1 MIKEKSKFC
10 LKCLIFIV
18 VYSMILLVP
27 RIDAIKHT
35 NISLGIIISLYTLL
49 GILSF
54 IVFKDLY
61 KEGLEEWK
69 KSVTKTMIII
79 LVMYI
84 LKIIL
89 TIIASIPLGIFFPEY
104 ESVNSNNIAEII
116 KILPAPII
124 LIALGVLGPIVE
136 EMVFRG
142 ILVGKLK
149 KYIPSTVCVIV
160 SSMLFMFIHVHV
172 FTFQELLYCLP
183 YFVTGLLYSILYLK
197 TKNITLSMIL
207 HITNNFFPLLLMIIS
222 IK

>member
-27 RIDAIKHT
+27 RIDVIKHT

-69 KSVTKTMIII
+69 RSVTKTMIII

-116 KILPAPII
+116 KILPAPIV

-172 FTFQELLYCLP
+172 FAFQELLYYLP
-183 YFVTGLLYSILYLK
+183 TFVAGLLYSILYLK

-207 HITNNFFPLLLMIIS
+207 HITNNFFPLLFMIIS

>member
-1 MIKEKSKFC
+1 MIEKKSKFS
-10 LKCLIFIV
+10 LKCLLFII
-18 VYSMILLVP
+18 VYSMILIVP
-27 RIDAIKHT
+27 HIDGIKHT

-69 KSVTKTMIII
+69 KSVIKTMIII

-104 ESVNSNNIAEII
+104 ESINSNNIAEVI
-116 KILPAPII
+116 KMFPAPIV
-124 LIALGVLGPIVE
+124 LIALGILGPIVE
-136 EMVFRG
+136 EMIFRG

-149 KYIPSTVCVIV
+149 KYIPSTICVIV
-160 SSMLFMFIHVHV
+160 SSILFMFIHIHV
-172 FTFQELLYCLP
+172 LSIQEFLYCLP
-183 YFVTGLLYSILYLK
+183 YLVAGLLYSILYLK

-207 HITNNFFPLLLMIIS
+207 HIINNFFPLLLMIIS

>member
-27 RIDAIKHT
+27 RIDVIKHT

-104 ESVNSNNIAEII
+104 ESVNSNNVAEII
-116 KILPAPII
+116 KILPAPIV
-124 LIALGVLGPIVE
+124 LIAVGVFGPIVE

-172 FTFQELLYCLP
+172 FTFQELLYYLP
-183 YFVTGLLYSILYLK
+183 HFVAGLLYSILYLK

-207 HITNNFFPLLLMIIS
+207 HITNNFFPLLFMIIS

>member
-35 NISLGIIISLYTLL
+35 NISLCIIISLYTLL